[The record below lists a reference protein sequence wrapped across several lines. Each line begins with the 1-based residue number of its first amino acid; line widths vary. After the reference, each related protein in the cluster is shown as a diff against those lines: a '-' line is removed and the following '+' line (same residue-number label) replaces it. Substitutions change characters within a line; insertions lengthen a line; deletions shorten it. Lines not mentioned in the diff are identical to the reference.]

1 MPVAGMAFTLASRS
15 ELELQSKCGHH
26 HVNTRVFSF
35 FFLLL
40 SMNSAAII
48 IIISLLYS
56 SSSPPMLSLFSLQL
70 QQSPQ
75 LSSII
80 HIPPDKT
87 NKQLHKNLI
96 ILSAFT
102 FLFPSTIRNKQHL
115 NVYTAIGKKSPQH
128 SIFMSMLVQ
137 KKSPQHNIFM
147 SMLLQRNLHNTAFHC
162 RDACTSEMLIIRS
175 SSSSSFENLIAIAH
189 WWIS

>member
-1 MPVAGMAFTLASRS
+1 
-15 ELELQSKCGHH
+15 
-26 HVNTRVFSF
+26 
-35 FFLLL
+35 
-40 SMNSAAII
+40 
-48 IIISLLYS
+48 
-56 SSSPPMLSLFSLQL
+56 MLSLFSLQL

-87 NKQLHKNLI
+87 NNQYKNLI

-102 FLFPSTIRNKQHL
+102 FLFPATIRNKQHR
-115 NVYTAIGKKSPQH
+115 NVYAAIGKKSPQH
-128 SIFMSMLVQ
+128 SVFASA
-137 KKSPQHNIFM
+137 KKSPQHNILM
-147 SMLLQRNLHNTAFHC
+147 SMLLQSNLHNIAFHC
-162 RDACTSEMLIIRS
+162 RDACTSEMLTTRS

>member
-1 MPVAGMAFTLASRS
+1 MGMAFTLASRS

-26 HVNTRVFSF
+26 HVNTRILSF
-35 FFLLL
+35 FLIQ
-40 SMNSAAII
+40 SMNAAAIIIIIII

-56 SSSPPMLSLFSLQL
+56 SSSPPKLSLFSLQL

-115 NVYTAIGKKSPQH
+115 NVYAAIGKKSPQH

-137 KKSPQHNIFM
+137 
-147 SMLLQRNLHNTAFHC
+147 RNLHNT
-162 RDACTSEMLIIRS
+162 TSSCPGYCKEISTTQHFIAEMHALVRC
-175 SSSSSFENLIAIAH
+175 
-189 WWIS
+189 

>member
-26 HVNTRVFSF
+26 HVNTRILF

-40 SMNSAAII
+40 SMNAAAII
-48 IIISLLYS
+48 IIIINIISLLYS
-56 SSSPPMLSLFSLQL
+56 SSSPPMLSLSSLQL

-115 NVYTAIGKKSPQH
+115 HVYASAKEMSTIQHLHVHAIAKKSPQH
-128 SIFMSMLVQ
+128 SIS
-137 KKSPQHNIFM
+137 
-147 SMLLQRNLHNTAFHC
+147 LQRCMH
-162 RDACTSEMLIIRS
+162 
-175 SSSSSFENLIAIAH
+175 
-189 WWIS
+189 

>member
-40 SMNSAAII
+40 SMNSAAIIII

-96 ILSAFT
+96 ILSAFI
-102 FLFPSTIRNKQHL
+102 SS
-115 NVYTAIGKKSPQH
+115 SP
-128 SIFMSMLVQ
+128 
-137 KKSPQHNIFM
+137 PQSETNNILM
-147 SMLLQRNLHNTAFHC
+147 SMLLLERNLHNTAFHC

-175 SSSSSFENLIAIAH
+175 SSSSSSFENLIAIAH

>member
-1 MPVAGMAFTLASRS
+1 MGMAFTLASRS

-26 HVNTRVFSF
+26 HVNTRILSF
-35 FFLLL
+35 FFFLIQ
-40 SMNSAAII
+40 SMNAAAIIIIIIII

-87 NKQLHKNLI
+87 NNQYKNLI

-102 FLFPSTIRNKQHL
+102 FLFPSTIRNKQDL
-115 NVYTAIGKKSPQH
+115 NVYAAIGKKSPQH

-137 KKSPQHNIFM
+137 
-147 SMLLQRNLHNTAFHC
+147 RNLHNT
-162 RDACTSEMLIIRS
+162 TSSCPCSCKEISTTQHFIAEMHALVRC
-175 SSSSSFENLIAIAH
+175 
-189 WWIS
+189 